1 MSSEWGKG
9 AANNQ
14 IGWGQAAGNATNG
27 WGESHKTSYA
37 GLTDLVGLTT
47 LNILYG
53 SANYCSSA
61 ANPTPTVS
69 NNAGAGVFSSTS
81 GLVFVDTATGEINIA
96 SSTAG
101 NYVITYTDTD
111 AATATFSLSLN
122 AAPSVT
128 VSVSSGSICIGA
140 STTLTASGATS
151 YVWNDG
157 QTTNPI
163 TVSPTTTTNF
173 TATGTDSNGCTGAG
187 TTQITVYPLPSVSIS
202 GTLTYCAGGSTTLDA
217 GSFVSYLWSNGETTQ
232 TISATAGNYTVTVT
246 DSNGC
251 SNTSAQVAVSELALP
266 IVAITGTLSYC
277 VGNSTTLTATA
288 GLSSYLWS
296 SGQTTQAITVTS
308 AGGYSVTGT
317 DSNGCSNTSATSTV
331 TELPLDNA
339 AFSYSASSFEPT
351 DADPTPTI
359 TGLTGGTFSG
369 TTGLVINSTT
379 GEIDLSASTEASHTV
394 TYNTSTS
401 GSSVCPNT
409 STFGVTIAVA
419 GIANNYSMNFDAAS
433 SDYIDAGNDSSLN
446 WGTGNGTVSCWFQT
460 TQNVSGAVDLVIN
473 GGFSTGGK
481 AYVLYLDANEKVGF
495 YLDDNVS
502 STTPAQS
509 SGSVADGNWKH
520 VVGVRES
527 GYTKLYLNGSLV
539 STQTDTT
546 GNIDSTDNL
555 IIGAGTNASS
565 GAISNFFDGIID
577 EVGVWNTALTA
588 PQVAQIY
595 NATSTGKTADLSTIS
610 GSNLK
615 YWNRMGD

>member
-122 AAPSVT
+122 TAAPSVT
-128 VSVSSGSICIGA
+128 VSVSSGSICVGE
-140 STTLTASGATS
+140 STTITASGATS
-151 YVWNDG
+151 YVWSDG

-187 TTQITVYPLPSVSIS
+187 TTQITVNAVDSAAFSYAASV
-202 GTLTYCAGGSTTLDA
+202 YCA
-217 GSFVSYLWSNGETTQ
+217 NG
-232 TISATAGNYTVTVT
+232 T
-246 DSNGC
+246 DP
-251 SNTSAQVAVSELALP
+251 TP
-266 IVAITGTLSYC
+266 TITGTS
-277 VGNSTTLTATA
+277 GGDFTSTT
-288 GLSSYLWS
+288 GLVIN
-296 SGQTTQAITVTS
+296 SGTGAINL
-308 AGGYSVTGT
+308 
-317 DSNGCSNTSATSTV
+317 DTSTV
-331 TELPLDNA
+331 GAYSITYTTTGVCPANQSVNLTINAADNA
-339 AFSYSASSFEPT
+339 AFTYSASSFEPT

-401 GSSVCPNT
+401 GSSVCPDT

-419 GIANNYSMNFDAAS
+419 GISNVYSMNFDSAS
-433 SDYIDAGNDSSLN
+433 SDYISIGNLTSIETTQFSISMWINVTSLSTYGAVLFNSGLVLPNGIILQYTNSNNFYIGIGGAAASSSSITLN
-446 WGTGNGTVSCWFQT
+446 TGDWYNVLLTANGTT
-460 TQNVSGAVDLVIN
+460 A
-473 GGFSTGGK
+473 
-481 AYVLYLDANEKVGF
+481 
-495 YLDDNVS
+495 
-502 STTPAQS
+502 
-509 SGSVADGNWKH
+509 
-520 VVGVRES
+520 
-527 GYTKLYLNGSLV
+527 KLYIDGSQLGSDLTIGSGRAGIGSAAV
-539 STQTDTT
+539 IGKYNYSTQF
-546 GNIDSTDNL
+546 
-555 IIGAGTNASS
+555 
-565 GAISNFFDGIID
+565 NFNGKMD
-577 EVGVWNTALTA
+577 EVGIWNTALTA
-588 PQVAQIY
+588 SQIAQIY